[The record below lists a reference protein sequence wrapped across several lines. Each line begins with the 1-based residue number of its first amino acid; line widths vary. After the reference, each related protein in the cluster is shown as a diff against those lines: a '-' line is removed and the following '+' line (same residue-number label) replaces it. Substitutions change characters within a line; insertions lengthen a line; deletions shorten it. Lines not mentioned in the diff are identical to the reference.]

1 MSLFRF
7 KKKDKK
13 KKTTTIIQENP
24 EECIKI
30 IETIFNKNVFKESV
44 TDISYNGQYFYAQD
58 NDIGRHRL
66 EMKMSSEEVL
76 SFIKKIANFMLQ
88 PFSIKTPSLDVSFG
102 DYRLN
107 AIHPSLART
116 NNHKVVTFSL
126 RKITATLKI
135 KENDTSLAPYMVHV
149 LLKAL
154 MKSYQSVLISGQ
166 TGSGKTE
173 VDMNIIER
181 VINNGKTA
189 LMLVPEIS
197 LTPQIV
203 DRFVNRFGDNV
214 AILHSGLSDGE
225 RYDEY
230 RKIK

>member
-1 MSLFRF
+1 MNLFHF
-7 KKKDKK
+7 KRKEKK
-13 KKTTTIIQENP
+13 KKNTLIIQENP

-66 EMKMSSEEVL
+66 DIKMSSDEVL
-76 SFIKKIANFMLQ
+76 TIIRKIANYMLQ
-88 PFSIKTPSLDVSFG
+88 PFSIKSPSLDVSFG

-173 VDMNIIER
+173 FQ
-181 VINNGKTA
+181 KY
-189 LMLVPEIS
+189 LIS
-197 LTPQIV
+197 LMNNQ
-203 DRFVNRFGDNV
+203 DRI
-214 AILHSGLSDGE
+214 ILICKPFHRE
-225 RYDEY
+225 V
-230 RKIK
+230 KK